1 MSGAR
6 RELALRVGGR
16 GSWRFERRQVLA
28 SVLLVL
34 AGLLASVL
42 AMHYGDG
49 WSSPGQVVDGALGEG
64 PLAGRVL
71 EWRMPRVA
79 AALLFGAALGIAG
92 ALFQN
97 ITRNPLGAPD
107 VIGLDQGAY
116 TGVLLVLT
124 VSGGAH
130 LAAAAETDGAVAIGL
145 SAAALLGG
153 LIAAALVIVLAA
165 GAGFSG
171 LRLIVIGI
179 AVNAVLTSINSW
191 IILRA
196 EIDVATSAASWSA
209 GDLNGADWSD
219 LTVPATALVLLAAA
233 TLPLVRPMHQMAL
246 GDDVAVASGIRLGR
260 LRVLL
265 VLVGVGFT
273 AVVAAA
279 AGPIVFVA
287 LMAPQIGR
295 RIVGATGVPLMPAA
309 LTGAVLLV
317 VADLLAQVVVAPVLL
332 PVGVVTGAI
341 GGVYLLWLLY
351 KEVQR

>member
-1 MSGAR
+1 MSRQEIGLRAGR
-6 RELALRVGGR
+6 HGTWRLEHRTAVTAGLIVLGGLLVAVLALC
-16 GSWRFERRQVLA
+16 
-28 SVLLVL
+28 
-34 AGLLASVL
+34 
-42 AMHYGDG
+42 YGDG
-49 WSSPGQVVDGALGEG
+49 WSSPATVIDGVRGEG
-64 PLAGRVL
+64 PLAGRIL
-71 EWRMPRVA
+71 EWRLPRVTA
-79 AALLFGAALGIAG
+79 AVVFGAALGLAG
-92 ALFQN
+92 SLFQN

-116 TGVLLVLT
+116 AGVLLVLT
-124 VSGGAH
+124 VAGGAH
-130 LAAAAETDGAVAIGL
+130 FAAAAETDGVFALGL
-145 SAAALLGG
+145 SAAALTGG
-153 LIAAALVIVLAA
+153 LIAAALVLLLAA
-165 GAGFSG
+165 GTGFSG

-179 AVNAVLTSINSW
+179 AVNAVLTAINSW

-196 EIDVATSAASWSA
+196 DLDVALTAASWSA
-209 GDLNGADWSD
+209 GDLNGVDWSD
-219 LTVPATALVLLAAA
+219 LAVPTTAIALLLVATVPLA
-233 TLPLVRPMHQMAL
+233 RPMHQLAL
-246 GDDVAVASGIRLGR
+246 GDDVAVTSGIRVVR
-260 LRVLL
+260 LRILL

-295 RIVGATGVPLMPAA
+295 RLVGAAGVPLLPAA

-341 GGVYLLWLLY
+341 GGVYLLWLLF